1 MTRMKPME
9 RLGTLPEM
17 QARLAEL
24 QRKAA
29 VENAE
34 AAASHTAAMAQ
45 LPLGTCPE
53 CYGTKIRR
61 RNGYED
67 RCPQCDPPIQHAEGV
82 PYEFYDSRLTNYREE
97 DGNKAALAKAKAWL
111 AGTRDLY
118 LTGGVGAGKTRLAC
132 ALANTAF
139 EARKWPLFVRVPLML
154 HQLQPGR
161 DQDEVAEFEGKLMAR
176 PMLVLDDIGAERDQ
190 ATDYTRRTLLL
201 IYEERGDRGN
211 RTIFTSN
218 KTLQQLAEMQDDD
231 RLASRI
237 AGRADVV
244 HLTTSDQRLARR
256 GK

>member
-1 MTRMKPME
+1 MKGG
-9 RLGTLPEM
+9 LKHVGSVAEM

-24 QRKAA
+24 QRRTAL
-29 VENAE
+29 EE
-34 AAASHTAAMAQ
+34 AAADVVHKERLAT
-45 LPLGTCPE
+45 LPAGTCPA
-53 CYGTKIRR
+53 CYGTKRVAR
-61 RNGYED
+61 HGYED
-67 RCPQCDPPIQHAEGV
+67 RCMTCDPPIQHAEGV